1 MRGSQH
7 TQSHSP
13 IALGII
19 PAYAGPTPAPAYIS
33 RTSGDHPRVC
43 GAHSMTSPLAN
54 ASVGS
59 SPRMRGSR
67 KLDNGVSATEGSSPR
82 MRGSPEHGRLQSG
95 HAGIIPAYAGLTQS
109 NRCSKTTA
117 WDHPRACGA
126 HGAVSG
132 AGEPPVGSS
141 PRMRDSHITKR
152 LVAILRGS
160 SPRMRGSLLL
170 IVFLDFFLGIIP
182 AHAGLTRSHIDMVAP
197 SRDHPRACGAHIKQG
212 IILAAGLGS
221 SPRMRGSRSGVAKR
235 K

>member
-1 MRGSQH
+1 ME
-7 TQSHSP
+7 
-13 IALGII
+13 
-19 PAYAGPTPAPAYIS
+19 
-33 RTSGDHPRVC
+33 
-43 GAHSMTSPLAN
+43 
-54 ASVGS
+54 S

-67 KLDNGVSATEGSSPR
+67 INISRSDTLF
-82 MRGSPEHGRLQSG
+82 
-95 HAGIIPAYAGLTQS
+95 GIIPAYAGLTQS

-197 SRDHPRACGAHIKQG
+197 SRDHPRACGAHLVG
-212 IILAAGLGS
+212 CMACPLSMGS
-221 SPRMRGSRSGVAKR
+221 SPRMRGSPFGSSVGSAVGGIIPAHAGLTSGQSCH
-235 K
+235 

>member
-13 IALGII
+13 IAIGII

-43 GAHSMTSPLAN
+43 GAHASPARIL
-54 ASVGS
+54 SVYMES

-67 KLDNGVSATEGSSPR
+67 INISRSDTLF
-82 MRGSPEHGRLQSG
+82 
-95 HAGIIPAYAGLTQS
+95 GIIPAYAGLTQS

>member
-141 PRMRDSHITKR
+141 PRMR
-152 LVAILRGS
+152 
-160 SPRMRGSLLL
+160 GSLGGEKNEAGYQ
-170 IVFLDFFLGIIP
+170 GIIP
-182 AHAGLTRSHIDMVAP
+182 AHAGLTNLVGSTV
-197 SRDHPRACGAHIKQG
+197 STSGDHPRACGAHT
-212 IILAAGLGS
+212 L
-221 SPRMRGSRSGVAKR
+221 
-235 K
+235 